1 MKTNNTSSQPN
12 LVFEELEARLL
23 LSADPIAVL
32 AESSL
37 DSMENII
44 QVDSEYPIIVQSQV
58 EQSPA
63 VVINSP
69 QTSHRAELVI
79 IDSRAPNFQQLHND
93 IIMSQLQGRDINV
106 IVLDAHRDGIQ
117 QISEALSKYEK
128 LDALHIVSHGNDAQ
142 LQLGAVQLNQQNL
155 QQRSAEISKWR
166 EVFAEGGDLLIYGC
180 NLAIST
186 DGAALADSLGQL
198 TGADIAA
205 SDDLTGNAQLGGD
218 WDLEYSNGNIETS
231 VAFSFDLQQN
241 WQGAL
246 KNSVAPGTATENTA
260 NEEQR
265 QQELLA
271 QEHLAQ
277 QEAAISEDEETADR
291 GLNEPSQTVI
301 AEEQRLEIA
310 FIDESVV
317 DYQLFIDDL
326 TNNSDISTSFELV
339 FINSDSN
346 GVEQINES
354 LSTHSNVDALHIIS
368 HGSNGAIQLGNSP
381 LNTNNLAQYSGSLSA
396 WSNSLNADAD
406 ILIYG
411 CSLAESDSGE
421 QFVDQLA
428 QLTGA
433 DVAASDDITG
443 NRQLDGDWELE
454 YQVGVVEAQ
463 SAVSVEL
470 QQAYRSILATAVND
484 TVNVSEDT
492 PTIID
497 LVGNDTGAI
506 GTLTVLD
513 VTTPANGSLVNNGDG
528 TVTYTPD
535 AEYSGSDTFDYIV
548 NDSND
553 GRVHYW
559 NLDGDAD
566 DAIGSNHGSL
576 VNGPTTVAGQFGN
589 AMSFDEVYDHIVI
602 PDVTYNNEF
611 TLSFQFKLDDNS
623 GTGYRDCSE
632 FCVNVKTLDPSDHRS
647 SAASSRPSKKMA
659 NCDRVRFQF

>member
-566 DAIGSNHGSL
+566 DAIGRNHGSL

-589 AMSFDEVYDHIVI
+589 AMSFDEVDDHIVI
-602 PDVTYNNEF
+602 PGVLEI
-611 TLSFQFKLDDNS
+611 LCQFFNVQHNAVRRIDN
-623 GTGYRDCSE
+623 
-632 FCVNVKTLDPSDHRS
+632 
-647 SAASSRPSKKMA
+647 
-659 NCDRVRFQF
+659 DRQIRF